1 MKQETLNKLLKLNEE
16 ITSIDRELQSI
27 GLSQGELRQI
37 IYAHIQIEHLG
48 IQMLKF
54 EDKLNVFS
62 IGKKGEKGV
71 VVHSYFTNEL
81 KKTAIHMCE
90 KNIQFYRK
98 VIDRLLPENLKE
110 DMPLGD
116 GAEEYKTNSGDLHK
130 DVDSGREKDSTA
142 SDFYAEKIVRANRQ
156 GLTMLRE
163 EIEGE

>member
-1 MKQETLNKLLKLNEE
+1 MKQETLNKLLKLQED
-16 ITSIDRELQSI
+16 ITNIDKELQSM

-71 VVHSYFTNEL
+71 VVHSCLTNEL

-90 KNIQFYRK
+90 KNIRFYK
-98 VIDRLLPENLKE
+98 EVIGKLLPTDGML
-110 DMPLGD
+110 LGD
-116 GAEEYKTNSGDLHK
+116 GAEEYKTNSDPL
-130 DVDSGREKDSTA
+130 DTINENYAQRE
-142 SDFYAEKIVRANRQ
+142 
-156 GLTMLRE
+156 
-163 EIEGE
+163 